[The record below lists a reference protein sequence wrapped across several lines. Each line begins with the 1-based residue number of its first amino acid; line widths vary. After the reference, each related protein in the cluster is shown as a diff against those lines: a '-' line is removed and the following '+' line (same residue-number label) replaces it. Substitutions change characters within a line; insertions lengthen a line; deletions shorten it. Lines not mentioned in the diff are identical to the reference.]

1 MAIAEYVEQLQF
13 AENQAQM
20 LKIQL
25 GIVKSKSRA
34 KVYGQHNRYT
44 DITSQIVDDK
54 VDAVQSNHP
63 GGLAQSS

>member
-1 MAIAEYVEQLQF
+1 
-13 AENQAQM
+13 M

-34 KVYGQHNRYT
+34 KVYGQHNRYI
-44 DITSQIVDDK
+44 DIISQIVDDK
-54 VDAVQSNHP
+54 VDAAQSNHP

>member
-1 MAIAEYVEQLQF
+1 MAIAEYVKQLQF

-25 GIVKSKSRA
+25 GIVKSESRA
-34 KVYGQHNRYT
+34 KVYGQHNRYI
-44 DITSQIVDDK
+44 DIISQIVDDK
-54 VDAVQSNHP
+54 VDAAQSNHP